1 MYYNLGPS
9 ARLYRV
15 TGPGVNW
22 PTPLFG
28 MGAYFSK
35 GGRYNEASH
44 PTVYC
49 AEDPLAVIAETA
61 FYEALEWQGK
71 ISAHRMNPV
80 TYPLVS
86 DHKLWCFTI
95 DPAPAIIDLE
105 HAQSLALFQHTPHM
119 LTNPSLPP
127 DRGTHLRGQPLARDY
142 FGTQHLATEVRGHTP
157 PPRSA
162 DPRPE
167 GVRAPAIRLK
177 RIAGYRPHML
187 ALFVLHPAVHIPYE
201 HRAVMVLESDLQ
213 LRFLQLSP
221 RQAVTAQ
228 TVDIDWCNP
237 QFRIGVPRVAVIPAY
252 APRPG
257 AIACSPNRWYRV
269 AIQFA

>member
-1 MYYNLGPS
+1 MYYNLAPA

-22 PTPLFG
+22 PTPLYG
-28 MGAYFSK
+28 QGAYYNK
-35 GGRYNEASH
+35 GGRYNEASQ

-49 AEDPLAVIAETA
+49 TEHPLAVIAEAA

-80 TYPLVS
+80 SYPLVS

-105 HAQSLALFQHTPHM
+105 HPQALALFQHTPHM
-119 LTNPSLPP
+119 LSNPSLNP
-127 DRGTHLRGQPLARDY
+127 DRGTHVRGQPLARDY
-142 FGTQHLATEVRGHTP
+142 FGTQSLATDVRGHTP
-157 PPRSA
+157 PPGSP

-167 GVRAPAIRLK
+167 GVKAPAIRLRK
-177 RIAGYRPHML
+177 TMGYRPHML
-187 ALFVLHPAVHIPYE
+187 ALFVFHHTVHSLYE
-201 HRAVMVLESDLQ
+201 NRSAMVLECGLQ
-213 LRFLQLSP
+213 LRFLQLSH

-237 QFRIGVPRVAVIPAY
+237 QFRISGPGAAVIPVY
-252 APRPG
+252 VPRPG
-257 AIACSPNRWYRV
+257 AIAYRPNRWYKIP
-269 AIQFA
+269 IQFA